1 MNLWKMVVCL
11 LALLVFAPI
20 GAFSRDN
27 QTLAAEANDLL
38 KNIRRGLD
46 EIAGKTP
53 ELSFLKKAELSSISD
68 PKTDYFLG
76 EIAYRK
82 GVRQEPASEND
93 RGDIAAGSRTLVAG
107 DGVNFYVVIS
117 SRPLKLQRTDTWL
130 VEIQGTECEIAYFL
144 EISSDRA
151 GTVTTLDKAM
161 AEIVN
166 KAAGGRTVRR
176 LPPPRL

>member
-1 MNLWKMVVCL
+1 MNSWKMVVCL
-11 LALLVFAPI
+11 LALLVFEPI
-20 GAFSRDN
+20 DAFSRDN

-38 KNIRRGLD
+38 KNIRRGLG

-53 ELSFLKKAELSSISD
+53 ELSFLKKSKLSSITD
-68 PKTDYFLG
+68 PQTGCFWG
-76 EIAYRK
+76 EISYGK
-82 GVRQEPASEND
+82 GVRQEPANEND
-93 RGDIAAGSRTLVAG
+93 RGDIAAAPRTLVAG

-117 SRPLKLQRTDTWL
+117 RRPLKLQRTDTWF

-144 EISSDRA
+144 EIPSDKA

-161 AEIVN
+161 DEIVN